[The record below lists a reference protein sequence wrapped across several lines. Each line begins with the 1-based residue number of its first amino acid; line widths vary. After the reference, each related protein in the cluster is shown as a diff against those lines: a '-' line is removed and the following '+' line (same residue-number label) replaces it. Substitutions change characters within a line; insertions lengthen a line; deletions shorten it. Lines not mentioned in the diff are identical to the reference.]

1 MKIAQI
7 MAGAANGGAELFY
20 ERMTIGLAAAGQEV
34 LPIIRGH
41 ANRVVRLQASG
52 LTLATARFGG
62 PLDIFT
68 RPKIRSS
75 LQNFKADIA
84 IAWMSRAAAFL
95 PKGGWV
101 TAGRLGGYYD
111 LKYFRSCEHL
121 IGNTRGITNWIIAQ
135 GVPASQVHYLPNFV
149 DDFAA
154 SEPAARAAFGVP
166 EDAKLMLGL
175 GRLHPVKG
183 FDILIR
189 AAALLPD
196 VYCVIAGEGPER
208 ARLDSLINQLGVAE
222 RVKLLGWR
230 NDSGALLKAA
240 DIFVSS
246 SRHEPLGNMVLE
258 AFAAQTPVLAAKSE
272 GPGEVIRNGSDGILV
287 PIDDAAA
294 LADAANTMLND
305 VCLRT
310 KLALG
315 GRQRFVNE
323 FSQATVTAAWLEF
336 LHKVQR

>member
-1 MKIAQI
+1 

-20 ERMTIGLAAAGQEV
+20 DRMTIALHKAGQNV
-34 LPIIRGH
+34 LPVTRNYP
-41 ANRVVRLQASG
+41 AR
-52 LTLATARFGG
+52 LATLREAGLQPQQLSFGG

-68 RPKIRSS
+68 KPKLRSS
-75 LQNFKADIA
+75 LKKFRADIA
-84 IAWMSRAAAFL
+84 IAWMSRAASFM
-95 PKGGWV
+95 PRGPWV

-111 LKYFRSCEHL
+111 LKYFQACQHL
-121 IGNTRGITNWIIAQ
+121 IGNTRGITNWIIGQ
-135 GVPASQVHYLPNFV
+135 GIAASRVHYLPNFV
-149 DDFAA
+149 TDYAA
-154 SEPAARAAFGVP
+154 EEPASREALGVP
-166 EDAKLMLGL
+166 EDAPLMLGL
-175 GRLHPVKG
+175 GRLHEVKG

-208 ARLDSLINQLGVAE
+208 AKLESLISNLKVSH

-272 GPGEVIRNGSDGILV
+272 GPAEIIHDGSDGILI
-287 PIDDAAA
+287 PIDDPQIM
-294 LADAANTMLND
+294 ADAARLLLND
-305 VCLRT
+305 VRLRV
-310 KLALG
+310 KLALA
-315 GRQRFVNE
+315 GRQRYVAE
-323 FSQATVTAAWLEF
+323 FSESTVTAAWLDF
-336 LHKVQR
+336 LHKAVR

>member
-41 ANRVVRLQASG
+41 ANRIARLQASG
-52 LTLATARFGG
+52 LTPVTARFGG

-68 RPKIRSS
+68 RPKIRNA

-95 PKGGWV
+95 PKGDWV

-111 LKYFRSCEHL
+111 LKYFRACEHL
-121 IGNTRGITNWIIAQ
+121 IGNTRGITNWIIDQ
-135 GVPASQVHYLPNFV
+135 GVAASNVHYLPNFV

-154 SEPAARAAFGVP
+154 ADPASRADIGVP

-183 FDILIR
+183 FDILIK
-189 AAALLPD
+189 AAASLPD

-272 GPGEVIRNGSDGILV
+272 GPGEVIRNGTDGILV

-294 LADAANTMLND
+294 LADAAKTMLSD
-305 VCLRT
+305 VRLRM

-336 LHKVQR
+336 LHKVKR